1 MVFLKFVYSF
11 GSHIIYNNG
20 KLRNNLM
27 FIFLE
32 NSFSFLFWKFSKN
45 FWGQKTTT
53 ENFLHIR
60 IQMDLCLKRPWC
72 KMPYRR
78 SDESWSR
85 PKERPRWTQCPLV
98 STRTGLIPCRKVQIH
113 KTKWRIKNQEKFSWG
128 GGVSIRKIGKCNAA
142 FLFLMQN
149 LKKGI
154 KSIF

>member
-1 MVFLKFVYSF
+1 MQHLPVIVENIYMVFLEFVYSF

-20 KLRNNLM
+20 KLRNNYYFRWKLV
-27 FIFLE
+27 
-32 NSFSFLFWKFSKN
+32 FLFILEIFQN

-72 KMPYRR
+72 KTPYRR

-113 KTKWRIKNQEKFSWG
+113 KTKWRIKNQEKCFLG
-128 GGVSIRKIGKCNAA
+128 G
-142 FLFLMQN
+142 FLLEKLESVMLHFY
-149 LKKGI
+149 I
-154 KSIF
+154 